1 MDRVTELVL
10 AATYRQGLLNGFF
23 AILGR
28 LERSGA
34 AAVHWFV
41 SLIIIGALVSIS
53 VTLNRQMEFLMPIG
67 NPYKAPSSDIVAN
80 NQSEEQ
86 QAQTERLAQ
95 GQKLI
100 IYAMLLYFVVLFAQ
114 AFIGL
119 LGPLLLLG
127 CLLMSIIGLF
137 RVLSVLD
144 SHIVIKIL
152 LFILLFVPLINLFVM
167 LRINARAT
175 KRLRAE
181 GYTVGLL
188 GARK

>member
-1 MDRVTELVL
+1 ML